1 MVLSNFKVNLR
12 RSGDLFCFQLHWN
25 NFTASQVANL
35 VKTQI
40 DLNSRKKCYNPR
52 WYEDRVAQS

>member
-1 MVLSNFKVNLR
+1 MVVSNFKVNLR
-12 RSGDLFCFQLHWN
+12 CCGDLFCFQLHLN

-40 DLNSRKKCYNPR
+40 DLNSRKKYYNPR